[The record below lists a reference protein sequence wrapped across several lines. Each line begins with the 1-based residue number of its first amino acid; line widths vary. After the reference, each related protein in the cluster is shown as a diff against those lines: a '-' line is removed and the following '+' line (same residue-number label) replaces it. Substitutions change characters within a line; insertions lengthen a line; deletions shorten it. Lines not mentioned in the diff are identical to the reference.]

1 LQTTLDNY
9 TNSFEEIS
17 SLLHALIEKQQLNYE
32 TGITLV
38 GVNFKDLIFIENV
51 PRQQNFRLK

>member
-17 SLLHALIEKQQLNYE
+17 ALLHALIEKQQLNYE
-32 TGITLV
+32 TGITLIGV
-38 GVNFKDLIFIENV
+38 GFKDLIFVENV
-51 PRQQNFRLK
+51 PQQQSFQLK